1 MDTIKKNQSKAEN
14 KKGGRNEFSKL
25 LIAGGGLV
33 VGSIG
38 GVIAG
43 GNILKPEAEPQPM
56 PEPMQDE
63 TNDVNVA
70 EEHAGKEETQTV
82 AQETQNAGG
91 ATDEPTPIDSYN
103 GSNNTNATTNVSQNG
118 NGETNEEH
126 VDEIAQR
133 IAESSEIDNGDS
145 TSAFMQIGEP
155 VTMYDMNGNS
165 VNTFAVTFNDPNL
178 AGQQFILADTD
189 GDGVYDGLYT
199 ADGQQFS
206 LTFANV
212 DGTET
217 SFEELLANAHLEYAD
232 LEEMQHDDGSFMGR
246 NDLDNSPMNEELIA
260 QDIISNDE
268 ELDQQE
274 LLAQLL
280 NEAED
285 DSDDIAL
292 LEEKEY
298 VDGWSPSQE
307 EDDDTQEINDEAE
320 HDEYES

>member
-1 MDTIKKNQSKAEN
+1 MDTIKN
-14 KKGGRNEFSKL
+14 KQLKTPKGGRNEFSKL

-33 VGSIG
+33 IGSIG
-38 GVIAG
+38 GVVTG
-43 GNILKPEAEPQPM
+43 GNILKPDYPAPTE
-56 PEPMQDE
+56 DKE
-63 TNDVNVA
+63 TDKPIENGDDKIADNKVD
-70 EEHAGKEETQTV
+70 KEETQEV
-82 AQETQNAGG
+82 QNPESENA
-91 ATDEPTPIDSYN
+91 EPTPIDSGNN
-103 GSNNTNATTNVSQNG
+103 GNNAGTSQSQNSDSNTNEDS
-118 NGETNEEH
+118 

-155 VTMYDMNGNS
+155 ATMYDMNGNS
-165 VNTFAVTFNDPNL
+165 INTFAVTFNDPNL

-246 NDLDNSPMNEELIA
+246 NDLDNPPLNEELIA

-285 DSDDIAL
+285 DSEDIAL
-292 LEEKEY
+292 L
-298 VDGWSPSQE
+298 DGTRNME
-307 EDDDTQEINDEAE
+307 EDDPS
-320 HDEYES
+320 HDEEDDANADTLEYDEDES